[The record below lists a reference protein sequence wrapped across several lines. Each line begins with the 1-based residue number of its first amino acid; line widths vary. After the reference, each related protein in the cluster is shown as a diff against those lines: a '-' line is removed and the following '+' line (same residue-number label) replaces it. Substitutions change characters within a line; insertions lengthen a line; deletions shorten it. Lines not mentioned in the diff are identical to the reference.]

1 MKKESL
7 SCYHC
12 GESCPDETIQL
23 DEKHFCCEGCKTVY
37 EILEAKG
44 MEAYYE
50 IEAQAG
56 ISPKDKKRTENYS
69 FLDTEEAFEKLI
81 KFRQGNQV
89 HIELRIPQIHC
100 ASCVW
105 LLENLYKLHPG
116 ILGAEVRFLEK
127 KLNLRFDLDSIQ
139 LSEIVELIAN
149 LGYAPDINLQD
160 LDETKQLPK
169 DRSFYYKLG
178 IAGFC
183 TGNIMLM
190 SFPEYLGLEDL
201 NFQHFFS
208 WINLALALPVL
219 LYSANI
225 FFKSAWQGLK
235 LGKLNIDVPVS
246 LGILALFSQS
256 LYEIL
261 SQTGPGYLDSL
272 AGLVFFLLL
281 GKWFQQ
287 KSYDQLYF
295 ERDYRSYFPLSAKR
309 IQEGKEEQVLL
320 SKLKRGDVLHIRNE
334 EIIPAD
340 ALLQDAEAYMD
351 YSFVSG
357 ESVPVLVQQGERV
370 YAGAKL
376 LGKGVKV
383 SLLKGVSES
392 YLSQLWKTYKRST
405 EKKVGIQKLTD
416 QLARYFTYIILG
428 IACISGVYWFF
439 QEDLSFALQV
449 GIAVLIVACP
459 CGLAL
464 SSPIVLGNAM
474 RILGRNGFFLKDS
487 EVLEGIANMD
497 SWIFDKTGTLTQTRA
512 DHSFQELHKL
522 SEEEKSLVVALAN
535 ESSHPLS
542 KEISKEL
549 IAAPAAVLEESQE
562 HPGAG
567 LKGISKHHRI
577 AIGNDKLLA
586 AEIEEELEEGITGI
600 AIDGKLVAGLD
611 REEVAREGLQEVLR
625 ELGKEYELSL
635 LTGDSRKR
643 ALKLANHFPKASKFF
658 WQQLPDEKLEHV
670 KNLQENGRKVIMMGD
685 GLNDAGALLQADL
698 GIVLSEQLESFSPAS
713 DIILDSERFPR
724 LPRLMKYAVSSKKLL
739 KGALIISL
747 IYNTIG
753 LAFAVQGLL
762 SPLVAAILMPLS
774 SISVIVWGMASTYF
788 MARKLGLD
796 PA

>member
-12 GESCPDETIQL
+12 GESCPDDTIQL
-23 DEKHFCCEGCKTVY
+23 DQKYFCCEGCKTVY
-37 EILEAKG
+37 EILESKG

-50 IEAQAG
+50 IEVQAG
-56 ISPKDKKRTENYS
+56 ISARNKKRVEDYS
-69 FLDTEEAFEKLI
+69 FLDTAEAFEKLI
-81 KFRQGNQV
+81 KFRQGKQI

-127 KLNLRFDLDSIQ
+127 KLNLRFDLDKIQ
-139 LSEIVELIAN
+139 LSEIAQLIAN

-160 LDETKQLPK
+160 LDENTYIPK

-178 IAGFC
+178 VAGFC
-183 TGNIMLM
+183 AGNIMLM
-190 SFPEYLGLEDL
+190 SFPEYLGLQDL

-208 WINLALALPVL
+208 WINLVLAIPVL
-219 LYSANI
+219 FYSANI

-235 LGKLNIDVPVS
+235 LGNLNIDVPVS

-295 ERDYRSYFPLSAKR
+295 DRDYRSYFPLSAKK
-309 IQEGKEEQVLL
+309 IELGKEKQVLL
-320 SKLKRGDVLHIRNE
+320 SNLKKGDILYIRNE

-340 ALLQDAEAYMD
+340 ALLLDTEAYLD

-357 ESVPVLVQQGERV
+357 ESVPVLLKEGERV

-376 LGKGVKV
+376 IGKGVKV
-383 SLLKGVSES
+383 SLLKAVSES
-392 YLSQLWKTYKRST
+392 YLSQLWKKYKKST
-405 EKKVGIQKLTD
+405 GEKVGFRRLTD

-428 IACISGVYWFF
+428 IALLAASYWFF
-439 QEDLSFALQV
+439 QESLSFALQV

-474 RILGRNGFFLKDS
+474 RMLGRNGFFLKDS
-487 EVLEGIANMD
+487 QVLEGIAEMD

-512 DHSFQELHKL
+512 DLSFQQLHSL
-522 SEEEKSLVVALAN
+522 SQEEQSLVVALAN

-567 LKGISKHHRI
+567 LKGISQNHRI

-586 AEIEEELEEGITGI
+586 SEIEEVLEEGITGI
-600 AIDGKLVAGLD
+600 AIDGKLVAGID
-611 REEVAREGLQEVLR
+611 REEIVREDLKAVLR
-625 ELGKEYELSL
+625 ELGEDYELSL
-635 LTGDSRKR
+635 LTGDTKKR
-643 ALKLANHFPKASKFF
+643 ALKLLSHFPENSKFY
-658 WQQLPDEKLEHV
+658 WKQLPDEKLDHV
-670 KNLQENGRKVIMMGD
+670 KNLQEAGRKVIMMGD
-685 GLNDAGALLQADL
+685 GLNDAGALMQADL

-713 DIILDSERFPR
+713 DIILDSARFSQ
-724 LPRLMKYAVSSKKLL
+724 LPSLIKYAVGSKKLL

-774 SISVIVWGMASTYF
+774 SISVIFWGMASTYYL
-788 MARKLGLD
+788 ARKMGLE
-796 PA
+796 

>member
-12 GESCPDETIQL
+12 GEDCPDESIYL
-23 DEKHFCCEGCKTVY
+23 GEKHFCCEGCKTVY
-37 EILEAKG
+37 EILDAKG

-50 IEAQAG
+50 LEVQPG
-56 ISPKDKKRTENYS
+56 ISARNKKRKENYS

-81 KFRQGNQV
+81 KFRQDNQV
-89 HIELRIPQIHC
+89 HIEFRIPQIHC

-116 ILGAEVRFLEK
+116 ILRAEVRFLEK
-127 KLNLRFDLDSIQ
+127 KLTLRFDLEKIQ
-139 LSEIVELIAN
+139 LSEIAQLIAN

-160 LDETKQLPK
+160 LDEKNHLPK

-178 IAGFC
+178 VAGFC

-190 SFPEYLGLEDL
+190 SFPEYLGLQDL

-208 WINLALALPVL
+208 WINLGLALPVL
-219 LYSANI
+219 LFSATI

-235 LGKLNIDVPVS
+235 LGNLNIDVPVS

-256 LYEIL
+256 LYEII

-295 ERDYRSYFPLSAKR
+295 DRDYRSYFPLSAKKLYK
-309 IQEGKEEQVLL
+309 GKEEQVLL
-320 SKLKRGDVLHIRNE
+320 SKLKKGDILLIRNE

-340 ALLQDAEAYMD
+340 AILLDSGAYLD

-357 ESVPVLVQQGERV
+357 ESVPLFLQKGERV
-370 YAGAKL
+370 YAGAKVV
-376 LGKGVKV
+376 GKGATV
-383 SLLKGVSES
+383 SLLKAVSES
-392 YLSQLWKTYKRST
+392 YLSQLWKKYKSST
-405 EKKVGIQKLTD
+405 DKKTGIRKLTD

-428 IACISGVYWFF
+428 IAILAGSYWLIA
-439 QEDLSFALQV
+439 ESLSFALQV
-449 GIAVLIVACP
+449 SIAVLIVACP

-464 SSPIVLGNAM
+464 SSPIVFGNAM

-487 EVLEGIANMD
+487 EVLEGIAEID

-512 DHSFQELHKL
+512 DRSFQQLHQL
-522 SEEEKSLVVALAN
+522 SQEEKSLVLALAN
-535 ESSHPLS
+535 ESNHPLS

-549 IAAPAAVLEESQE
+549 LAVPMAILEESQE

-567 LKGISKHHRI
+567 MKGISNNHRI
-577 AIGNDKLLA
+577 AIGNDKLMA
-586 AEIEEELEEGITGI
+586 SEIDEEVAEGITAI
-600 AIDGKLVAGLD
+600 AIDGKLVAGIN
-611 REEVAREGLQEVLR
+611 REEVPREGLKEVLG
-625 ELGKEYELSL
+625 ELGGSYELSL
-635 LTGDSRKR
+635 LTGDTKKR
-643 ALKLANHFPKASKFF
+643 AIKLHAHFPKSSKFY
-658 WQQLPDEKLEHV
+658 WKQLPDEKLEHV
-670 KNLQENGRKVIMMGD
+670 KSLQEAGRKVIMMGD
-685 GLNDAGALLQADL
+685 GLNDAGALMQADL

-713 DIILDSERFPR
+713 DIILDSERFTQ
-724 LPRLMKYAVSSKKLL
+724 LPRLMKYAVGSQKLL

-747 IYNTIG
+747 VYNVIG

-774 SISVIVWGMASTYF
+774 SISVILWGMSSTYF
-788 MARKLGLD
+788 IARKLGL
-796 PA
+796 AQA